1 MKACQCVWL
10 VYLCGPQ
17 ETSVFIDPPSHERI
31 DMEIWLG
38 YEWSRTHAHTP
49 HRNTPRS
56 AWNVWLWWSK
66 ENAYATLILNLAA
79 LCNRVRFWTCVRF
92 YVLLLRTFSSRWV
105 IEPSTFSVPSDSSF
119 WWIARQ
125 RKKEKK
131 RKCLRG
137 FRLPFGVS
145 NCFLGINIIQ
155 QRRIQMIKKNSKDF
169 YKC

>member
-1 MKACQCVWL
+1 MSVSVTGLFVRPAGNER
-10 VYLCGPQ
+10 VYWPTVTWENWHG
-17 ETSVFIDPPSHERI
+17 
-31 DMEIWLG
+31 DMIGIWVV
-38 YEWSRTHAHTP
+38 SNTRT

-79 LCNRVRFWTCVRF
+79 LCNCVRFWPCVWF

-125 RKKEKK
+125 RKKERKK
-131 RKCLRG
+131 EMFERVW
-137 FRLPFGVS
+137 LPFGVS
-145 NCFLGINIIQ
+145 TFFLVINIIQ
-155 QRRIQMIKKNSKDF
+155 QRGIQMIKKNSKDF